1 MPRYSYTCTNCENT
15 IEAFHSS
22 DERLSFCDKCSHETL
37 KKNLFPVNTIKQINN
52 GNSNKVGSVVKEK
65 IEEIR
70 EDLKNYRKE
79 LKKELK

>member
-1 MPRYSYTCTNCENT
+1 MPRYSYICTNCENK

-22 DERLSFCDKCSHETL
+22 DERLSFCDKCSHDTL
-37 KKNLFPVNTIKQINN
+37 KKILFPVNTIKQVNN
-52 GNSNKVGSVVKEK
+52 GNSKVGSVVKEK

-70 EDLKNYRKE
+70 EDLKSYRKE